1 MKFFSTASDG
11 GKDSGVTGFFL
22 VEIKPLFSIVLLH
35 FRNGTREA
43 YHSHAFAALTLWLR
57 GRVIEHR
64 YYPGRLLDSP
74 PKEVST
80 AYRAGQFKYTSRSN
94 MHKVESL
101 GDTYALSIRGPWA
114 KTWREFK
121 GGRIV
126 TLTNGRKVVSE

>member
-1 MKFFSTASDG
+1 LKFFSKASDG
-11 GKDSGVTGFFL
+11 GKDSGVTGFFF
-22 VEIKPLFSIVLLH
+22 VEIKPLFSVVLLH

-43 YHSHAFAALTLWLR
+43 YHSHAFAALTLWLS

-64 YYPGRLLDSP
+64 IRYQELYGVDY
-74 PKEVST
+74 EEST
-80 AYRAGQFKYTSRSN
+80 PYRAGQLKYTSRDN

-114 KTWREFK
+114 KTWKEFK
-121 GGRIV
+121 GGKVV